1 MSNAIQKSKSGGDA
15 GISAPDPRETRPVA
29 ERQAEQFSR
38 LREVLVAAMEGPYY
52 AKAFAGVDPTSIG
65 GPADLEQLPIL
76 RKNDLID
83 IQAARPPFGGIMA
96 EASRSDY
103 LFVSPGPIH
112 EPGFLTADFWRVGR
126 AMRAV
131 GFEPG
136 DIIHNTFSYHLTPGA
151 WILDSG
157 AREIGCSVIPAGNG
171 PIEQQL
177 LAIAQYGANAY
188 CGTPD
193 FLKVLVEAYQKS
205 DRGRIP
211 FTKALVTGGALTSG
225 LRAFF
230 NASGIRALQCYATA
244 ELGLIAYETRPTGHM
259 IVDEDIIV
267 EIVDPE
273 TGKAMPFGE
282 VGEVVVTT
290 LRSDYPLIRFG
301 TGDLSAFVEEE
312 QVDGRTGAVL
322 RGWLGRSDEAAKVR
336 GMFVRPS
343 QINALTTQI
352 EGLSRA
358 RLVIDRSNEK
368 DDIMLFCEFEPD
380 FILGDGAAMQEQ
392 LAQAFRDL
400 CHLRTNISIVPPGT
414 VPDDG
419 KVIVDLR

>member
-1 MSNAIQKSKSGGDA
+1 MSEASLKTETGGGNGA
-15 GISAPDPRETRPVA
+15 LALDPRETRPNE
-29 ERQAEQFSR
+29 ERLAEQFAR
-38 LREVLVAAMEGPYY
+38 LREVLSAAMAGPYY
-52 AKAFAGVDPTSIG
+52 AEALAGVDPAGIEE
-65 GPADLEQLPIL
+65 PADLERLPIL

-83 IQAARPPFGGIMA
+83 IQAALPPFGGIMNK
-96 EASRSDY
+96 ASRSDY

-112 EPGFLTADFWRVGR
+112 EPGFLSADFWRVDR

-131 GFEPG
+131 GFDSG

-157 AREIGCSVIPAGNG
+157 ARALGCSVIPAGNA

-177 LAIAQYGANAY
+177 LAIAQYGANCY

-193 FLKVLVEAYQKS
+193 FLKTLVEAYQKS
-205 DRGRIP
+205 DRGKIP
-211 FTKALVTGGALTSG
+211 FTKALVTGGALTPG
-225 LRAFF
+225 LRSFF
-230 NASGIRALQCYATA
+230 EASGIHALQCYATA

-273 TGKAMPFGE
+273 TGMAMPFGV

-290 LRSDYPLIRFG
+290 LRGDYPLIRFG
-301 TGDLSAFVEEE
+301 TGDLSAFVDEKQE
-312 QVDGRTGAVL
+312 DGRTGTVL

-343 QINALTTQI
+343 QINALAAQI
-352 EGLSRA
+352 EGLTRA

-368 DDIMLFCEFEPD
+368 DDIMLFCEFDPNFPLAD
-380 FILGDGAAMQEQ
+380 TAATQDQ
-392 LAQAFRDL
+392 LAKAFRDL
-400 CHLRTNISIVPPGT
+400 CHLKTNISIVPQGT